1 MSWRDSEDAK
11 GCDMHQALY
20 RDDGELLGMVLR
32 LHGGEDTY
40 AYTVTPI
47 GLRRLGACWSDDT
60 ARRAVERAVGTE
72 EGVLWLER
80 VPGSRS
86 APT

>member
-47 GLRRLGACWSDDT
+47 GLVA
-60 ARRAVERAVGTE
+60 A
-72 EGVLWLER
+72 
-80 VPGSRS
+80 
-86 APT
+86 

>member
-1 MSWRDSEDAK
+1 MSWRDSEDVE

-32 LHGGEDTY
+32 LHGGEETY

-47 GLRRLGACWSDDT
+47 GCAGWARAGAT
-60 ARRAVERAVGTE
+60 TRPGARSSA
-72 EGVLWLER
+72 
-80 VPGSRS
+80 RS
-86 APT
+86 ALRKVCCGSSG

>member
-47 GLRRLGACWSDDT
+47 GLRRLGECCPSGEKPPRYIISDHPL
-60 ARRAVERAVGTE
+60 TE
-72 EGVLWLER
+72 EEWIRER
-80 VPGSRS
+80 CGE
-86 APT
+86 